1 MPNVL
6 VTIDVE
12 PHHSVHLM
20 KFESVTEDL
29 AKEPVLGPVKLP
41 PNNAHKYERE

>member
-1 MPNVL
+1 ML
-6 VTIDVE
+6 VTIEVE
-12 PHHSVHLM
+12 PHHSVHFM

-29 AKEPVLGPVKLP
+29 AKEPVFCAIELA